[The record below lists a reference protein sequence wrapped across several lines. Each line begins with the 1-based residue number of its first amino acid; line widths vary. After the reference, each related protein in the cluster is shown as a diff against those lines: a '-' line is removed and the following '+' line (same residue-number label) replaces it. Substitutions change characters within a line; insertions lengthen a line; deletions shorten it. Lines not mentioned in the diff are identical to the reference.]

1 MAKVAQGRDDGLVC
15 ADLSAGWD
23 DTQVLSG
30 ISFRLPL
37 GESLAVLGRNGVGK
51 STLVSTIVG
60 RATFRSGTLRYQGRP
75 IERQPIYER
84 ARNGI
89 GLVPQ
94 EREVFGALTV
104 QENLMIAHR
113 NSKDTATEWTLPRI
127 HELFPQLWER
137 RANMGS
143 QLSGGEQQMLS
154 IARALMGNPS
164 LLLMDEPME
173 GLAPII
179 VDQLA
184 LALHRIRAE
193 TRMAILLVEQH
204 VDIALEFTSNVLV
217 LDRGTIVYDQS
228 DGLAEP
234 DRARIENLIGVSG
247 LAPAQQGRPFIS
259 Q

>member
-1 MAKVAQGRDDGLVC
+1 MSILDIANMIEIGQGHDEGLVC

-30 ISFRLPL
+30 ISFHLPP
-37 GESLAVLGRNGVGK
+37 GGSLAVLGRNGVGK
-51 STLVSTIVG
+51 STLLFTIIG

-75 IERQPIYER
+75 IERQLTYER

-94 EREVFGALTV
+94 EREIFGALSV
-104 QENLMIAHR
+104 HENLTIAR
-113 NSKDTATEWTLPRI
+113 RKPRGAGTEWTLSRI
-127 HELFPQLWER
+127 YDLFPQLWER
-137 RANMGS
+137 RANMGT

-154 IARALMGNPS
+154 IGRALMGNPS

-173 GLAPII
+173 GLAPVI
-179 VDQLA
+179 VDQLV
-184 LALHRIRAE
+184 LAVHRIRTE

-217 LDRGTIVYDQS
+217 LDRGAIVYNQS
-228 DGLAEP
+228 DGAAGP
-234 DRARIENLIGVSG
+234 DRARIENLIGVS
-247 LAPAQQGRPFIS
+247 A
-259 Q
+259 

>member
-1 MAKVAQGRDDGLVC
+1 MPEIGQGRDEGLVC
-15 ADLSAGWD
+15 VNLCAGWD

-30 ISFRLPL
+30 ISFRLPP
-37 GESLAVLGRNGVGK
+37 GKSLAVLGRNGVGK
-51 STLVSTIVG
+51 STLLSTIIG
-60 RATFRSGTLRYQGRP
+60 RATFRSGTLRYRGRP
-75 IERQPIYER
+75 IERQPTYER

-94 EREVFGALTV
+94 EREIFGTLSV
-104 QENLMIAHR
+104 HENLMIAHR
-113 NSKDTATEWTLPRI
+113 KSDGMGTEWTLPRI
-127 HELFPQLWER
+127 YELFPQLWER
-137 RANMGS
+137 QAHRGT

-173 GLAPII
+173 GLAPVI

-184 LALHRIRAE
+184 LAVHRIRAE

-217 LDRGTIVYDQS
+217 LDRGAIVYDQS
-228 DGLAEP
+228 DGSAEP
-234 DRARIENLIGVSG
+234 DRPRIENLIGVS
-247 LAPAQQGRPFIS
+247 A
-259 Q
+259 